1 MKGNIT
7 VKQHMEVFSYIKHIT
22 TITIMITTLTM
33 DNRII
38 KKIKSMTFVRMD
50 LFVVCLILMM
60 KALTFVNWHYLHK
73 GFVIGTAVP
82 TGT

>member
-7 VKQHMEVFSYIKHIT
+7 VKQHMEVFSYIKQIT

-50 LFVVCLILMM
+50 LFVVWLILM
-60 KALTFVNWHYLHK
+60 THV
-73 GFVIGTAVP
+73 
-82 TGT
+82 